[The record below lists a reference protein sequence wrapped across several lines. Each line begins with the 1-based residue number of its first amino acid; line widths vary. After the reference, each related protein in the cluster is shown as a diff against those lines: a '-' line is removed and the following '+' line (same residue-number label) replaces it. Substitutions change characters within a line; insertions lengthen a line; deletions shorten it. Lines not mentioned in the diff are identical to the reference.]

1 MTGTHAAQ
9 DLPAHAHGRKATW
22 FELFFD
28 LVFVVAVAQLSGAYA
43 HHFDWAGAAG
53 SVLLLLTMW
62 WCWLGHTFHAT
73 RFDQQRPDQR
83 VLGLLQ
89 IMAVTVIAYGVSDA
103 FGVRGPTFALG
114 LAAFRALLAVAY
126 LRERRW
132 RGAHGLIRAYAGLY
146 LLQAALWAAS
156 AVLPPTPRLVLWLL
170 ALALDLA
177 SPWWVARYTTSVR
190 PHPEHLPERFGLF
203 TIILLGE
210 GVASVVH
217 ALDHG
222 TELHGHAV
230 AAALAGV
237 ALTFATWLGYFE
249 VTRAHDERE
258 VEGAAGGRNLR
269 LWAYGHVPIYVGVF
283 SLAAGTVA
291 MAGETAWTAPQLL
304 LYVAGIAL
312 IPLGLALLRAASR
325 PAAAVG

>member
-1 MTGTHAAQ
+1 MNTAKASP
-9 DLPAHAHGRKATW
+9 DLPPQAHGRKVTW

-53 SVLLLLTMW
+53 SVLLLLAMW

-83 VLGLLQ
+83 RLGLVQ
-89 IMAVTVIAYGVSDA
+89 IVAVCVIAYGVSDA
-103 FGVRGPTFALG
+103 FGARGPAFALG
-114 LAAFRALLAVAY
+114 LAAFKLLLAVAY

-156 AVLPPTPRLVLWLL
+156 AVLPPSPRLAMWLV
-170 ALALDLA
+170 AMALDLA
-177 SPWWVARYTTSVR
+177 SPWWVARFTTTVR
-190 PHPEHLPERFGLF
+190 PHSEHLPERFGLF

-210 GVASVVH
+210 GVASSVH

-222 TELHGHAV
+222 NLLHVQAL
-230 AAALAGV
+230 AAAFSGLV
-237 ALTFATWLGYFE
+237 LTFVAWVGYFE
-249 VTRAHDERE
+249 VTRAHDER
-258 VEGAAGGRNLR
+258 VVTGASGGRDLR
-269 LWAYGHVPIYVGVF
+269 MWAYGHVPLYVGVF
-283 SLAAGTVA
+283 CQAAGTVA
-291 MAGETAWTAPQLL
+291 MASEASWTMSQTLL
-304 LYVAGIAL
+304 FGAGVAMT
-312 IPLGLALLRAASR
+312 PLGLTLLRACSR
-325 PAAAVG
+325 NVV